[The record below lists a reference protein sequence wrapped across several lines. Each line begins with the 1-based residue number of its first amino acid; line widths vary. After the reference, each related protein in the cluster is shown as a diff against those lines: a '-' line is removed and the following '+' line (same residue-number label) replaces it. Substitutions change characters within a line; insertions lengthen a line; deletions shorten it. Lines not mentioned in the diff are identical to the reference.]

1 MFGTFMTV
9 IAIGYFGWYGYNII
23 HDLYFDQSGEVVAT
37 ATVEETEVDIKDE
50 LCDFTQYDA
59 DEDRKIAEQKTKEEQ
74 DSNGASSTHQGVS
87 QGISQ
92 GTPHDNESEVTMTG
106 GIEADQVPSL
116 ISALENKGE
125 GSDFDIVAKAVT
137 RQTT

>member
-9 IAIGYFGWYGYNII
+9 IIIGYIGYYGYNII
-23 HDLYFDQSGEVVAT
+23 HDLYFDKSGEVVAT

-50 LCDFTQYDA
+50 LGDFTQYDA
-59 DEDRKIAEQKTKEEQ
+59 DEDRKIAERKATEQ
-74 DSNGASSTHQGVS
+74 QAGNGSSTTHQGTSQGVS
-87 QGISQ
+87 QG
-92 GTPHDNESEVTMTG
+92 TPQDNESEVTMTG
-106 GIEADQVPSL
+106 GIEADQVSSL

>member
-23 HDLYFDQSGEVVAT
+23 HDLYFDKSGEVVAT
-37 ATVEETEVDIKDE
+37 ETVEETEVDIKDE

-59 DEDRKIAEQKTKEEQ
+59 DEDRKIAERKIKEKQ
-74 DSNGASSTHQGVS
+74 DGNGASSTHQGVPQGVS
-87 QGISQ
+87 QNTFQDKEG
-92 GTPHDNESEVTMTG
+92 EVSMTG
-106 GIEADQVPSL
+106 GIEAGQISSL

-125 GSDFDIVAKAVT
+125 GSDFDIVAKAVS
-137 RQTT
+137 RKTT

>member
-9 IAIGYFGWYGYNII
+9 IIIGYIGYYGYNII
-23 HDLYFDQSGEVVAT
+23 HDLYFDKSGEVVAT

-50 LCDFTQYDA
+50 LGDFTQYDA
-59 DEDRKIAEQKTKEEQ
+59 DEDRKIAERKAEELQ
-74 DSNGASSTHQGVS
+74 DGNGSSTTH

-92 GTPHDNESEVTMTG
+92 GVSKGTPQDNESDVIMTG
-106 GIEADQVPSL
+106 GIEADQVSSL